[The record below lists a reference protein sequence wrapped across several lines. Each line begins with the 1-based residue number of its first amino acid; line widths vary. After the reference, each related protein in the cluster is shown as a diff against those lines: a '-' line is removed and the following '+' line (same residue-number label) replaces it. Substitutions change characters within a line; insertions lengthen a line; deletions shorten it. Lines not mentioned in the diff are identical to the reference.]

1 MKTIFKL
8 MACALVASTM
18 SGCGSAQTSRP
29 YETFDQW
36 DNPQR
41 SRSRVYRQNLLPEDA
56 QELFAGSV
64 FVNRFE
70 AGQRD
75 PDEAAVMVQ
84 VFTRN
89 GQSVSCDIEQDTRSI
104 STDAV
109 RHYWVESERQRASWP
124 GVQYIENGEVRGG
137 RTYQYNGRT
146 GQLVGFYYQRPYFW
160 EHNVGHLQTR
170 IPAMVYTECP
180 DFPSAQS
187 LGFEVNTAQTATNY
201 DALIAQDPGQRI
213 LRPDLVTPVTF
224 RPWDADR

>member
-1 MKTIFKL
+1 MKTFLKL
-8 MACALVASTM
+8 MACALMVSTM

-75 PDEAAVMVQ
+75 ANEAVVMIQ
-84 VFTRN
+84 VFTRDGRGIGCVLPDGN
-89 GQSVSCDIEQDTRSI
+89 RRTSVTTLS
-104 STDAV
+104 
-109 RHYWVESERQRASWP
+109 HYWVESERQRASWP
-124 GVQYIENGEVRGG
+124 AVRFIKDGEEFGVRSF
-137 RTYQYNGRT
+137 QYNART
-146 GQLVGFYYQRPYFW
+146 GQLAAFIYDRPYWW
-160 EHNVGHLQTR
+160 EDYIGHLQTR
-170 IPAMVYTECP
+170 IPAMVYAECP

-187 LGFEVNTAQTATNY
+187 LGFEVNAAQTATKY